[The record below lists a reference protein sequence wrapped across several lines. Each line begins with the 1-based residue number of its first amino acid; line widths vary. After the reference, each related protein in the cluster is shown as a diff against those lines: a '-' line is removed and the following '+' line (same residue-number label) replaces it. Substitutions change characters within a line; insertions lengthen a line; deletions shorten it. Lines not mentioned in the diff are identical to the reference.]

1 MGSLGKRGEG
11 RVSWPERRS
20 HAIALWQEE
29 AKTEED
35 QGNCSAESKGKNG
48 LRGRWEVRLDETA
61 QVCGHVKE
69 ASLSEQKMR
78 NKH

>member
-11 RVSWPERRS
+11 RVSWTERS

-35 QGNCSAESKGKNG
+35 QGNCSAGSKGKNG
-48 LRGRWEVRLDETA
+48 LRGSWESRRIETA

-69 ASLSEQKMR
+69 ASLSEQKIR
-78 NKH
+78 SKH